1 MFRNQSW
8 ALFAATVVCFGWL
21 SHQAFAQSTS
31 PAVFVTNNV
40 GDSVTS
46 FTLNNDGSLN
56 YVGMT
61 AAGDSPQT
69 ISLTPDG
76 QFLAVA
82 NGTISS
88 TVEELRIFYVNSDAT
103 LTQRLLTTTPD
114 SPLDCQWVSNSILA
128 VTETSLSGDNHVIM
142 YEWDTTAN
150 SLVQVDIAY
159 TGTFNTS
166 LAVSLD
172 RSLLFANNS
181 LGIDSIFSFSFDA
194 AGMLTQ
200 NDNQITDPIYPLGI
214 AASPDG
220 NFVYS
225 AGGISGTGHEIL
237 AFAVDI
243 NGALSPI
250 AGAQSPGQSPK
261 VIDMTADGT
270 ILVAGHGTD
279 STVRSFLRDPLTGLI
294 SPTGFS
300 FDVGSQGN
308 LGDLQVM
315 GNMMFVTDES
325 ASDDGV
331 RGLYSFRLN
340 ADGSFTQLGPI
351 VDTQGSRPEYIAA
364 WPGLG
369 PVLIGPETFRVTRGN
384 QTGGGIAE
392 LMESDDLD
400 LVIQRATSDI
410 QARTEFE
417 IKAISP
423 TETPSTFEF
432 TLESAVFARSTVA
445 QTIYLF
451 DYDADQFEQVDS
463 RAAQQFSD
471 QVVVVMPFGD
481 LSRFVQPG
489 TGCIEAR
496 IQYQSAAPRQQF
508 SSNVDQAIWM
518 IE

>member
-1 MFRNQSW
+1 MFRIQSW
-8 ALFAATVVCFGWL
+8 EWLAATVVWIGLLTQPVF
-21 SHQAFAQSTS
+21 SQSGL

-46 FTLNNDGSLN
+46 FTLNPDGSLN
-56 YVGMT
+56 YVGMI

-82 NGTISS
+82 NGTMSM

-103 LTQRLLTTTPD
+103 LTLRLLTTTPD

-142 YEWDTTAN
+142 YEWDPTAN
-150 SLVQVDIAY
+150 TLVQVDIAF
-159 TGTFNTS
+159 TGSFNTS
-166 LAVSLD
+166 LAVSFD

-181 LGIDSIFSFSFDA
+181 LGTDSIYSFSFDA

-200 NDNQITDPIYPLGI
+200 NDNQVTNPIYPLGI

-237 AFAVDI
+237 SFAVDA

-261 VIDMTADGT
+261 VIDMTDDGT

-294 SPTGFS
+294 VPTGFS
-300 FDVGSQGN
+300 FDVGAQGN
-308 LGDLQVM
+308 LGDLQVV
-315 GNMMFVTDES
+315 GDMMFVTDES
-325 ASDDGV
+325 TSDDGV
-331 RGLYSFRLN
+331 RGLYSFRIN
-340 ADGSFTQLGPI
+340 ADGSFSQLGPI

-369 PVLIGPETFRVTRGN
+369 PVFVTPQTFTVTRGN
-384 QTGGGIAE
+384 LAGGGIAE
-392 LMESDDLD
+392 LSESDDFD
-400 LVIQRATSDI
+400 LVIQRASADI
-410 QARTEFE
+410 QALTELE
-417 IKAISP
+417 IKAISS
-423 TETPSTFEF
+423 TETPSQFAF
-432 TLESAVFARSTVA
+432 TLEAAVFARSMVT

-451 DYDADQFEQVDS
+451 DYNADGFEQVDS

-471 QVVVVMPFGD
+471 QVVTVMPSGD

-496 IQYQSAAPRQQF
+496 IQFQSTAPRQQF
-508 SSNVDQAIWM
+508 SSNIDQAVWM